1 MENEDKKEET
11 YRFEPEAKKDLED
24 SYLWYEKQKKGLGLE
39 FANEVFDAAEK
50 LGKKRGD
57 KAVKMD
63 CNTSLSSV
71 KKTKLKRFPFSLYY
85 VLKETLISIVAVWHD
100 RRNPESLK
108 NRK

>member
-1 MENEDKKEET
+1 MENENKKGES
-11 YRFEPEAKKDLED
+11 YRFEPEARKDLED
-24 SYLWYEKQKKGLGLE
+24 SFLWYEKQKKGLGLE
-39 FANEVFDAAEK
+39 FANEVFDTAEE
-50 LGKKRGD
+50 LGKKRRST
-57 KAVKMD
+57 VEMHS
-63 CNTSLSSV
+63 NPSISSV

>member
-1 MENEDKKEET
+1 MENEDKKGES

-24 SYLWYEKQKKGLGLE
+24 SFLWYEKQKKGLGLE
-39 FANEVFDAAEK
+39 FANEVFDTAEK
-50 LGKKRGD
+50 LGKKMGEST
-57 KAVKMD
+57 VETHS
-63 CNTSLSSV
+63 NTSPSV

>member
-1 MENEDKKEET
+1 MENENKKEET
-11 YRFEPEAKKDLED
+11 YHFEPEAKKDLED

-39 FANEVFDAAEK
+39 FANEVFDTAEE
-50 LGKKRGD
+50 LGKKRRD
-57 KAVKMD
+57 NTVKMD
-63 CNTSLSSV
+63 CNTSPTV
-71 KKTKLKRFPFSLYY
+71 KKTRLKRFPFSLYY